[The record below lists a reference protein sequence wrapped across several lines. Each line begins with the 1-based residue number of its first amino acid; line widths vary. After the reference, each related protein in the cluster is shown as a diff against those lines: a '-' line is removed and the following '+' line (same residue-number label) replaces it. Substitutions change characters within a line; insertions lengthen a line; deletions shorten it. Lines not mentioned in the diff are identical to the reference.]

1 MRKEIKELSG
11 LCKIAAELERK
22 WDRAG
27 EDYLGTRM
35 KAAEYMRVV
44 EEYLGAVRRLETAL
58 CRHLVV
64 VTAEMARVRS
74 EARGTDEQERGNPL

>member
-1 MRKEIKELSG
+1 
-11 LCKIAAELERK
+11 
-22 WDRAG
+22 
-27 EDYLGTRM
+27 M

-64 VTAEMARVRS
+64 VTAEMARARG